1 MYKHI
6 LVPLDNSPTDA
17 AILTHIR
24 PLARLTGARLT
35 LVHVADGFMARNQQ
49 NLGLDE
55 SEEMRQDRAYLDK
68 CQQDLANEGFEAAAL
83 LACGEPSKQIVEI
96 AERERCDLIA
106 MSTHGH
112 RLLSDLVLGSV
123 ASEVRH
129 MTEIPVLLVRGKT
142 KAANA

>member
-1 MYKHI
+1 VYKHI

-17 AILTHIR
+17 AILAHIR

-35 LVHVADGFMARNQQ
+35 LVHVADGFMARNQE

-68 CQQDLANEGFEAAAL
+68 CQQDLTAEGFEAKAL
-83 LACGEPSKQIVEI
+83 LACGEPSKQIVEL

-129 MTEIPVLLVRGKT
+129 KTDIPVLLVRGKA
-142 KAANA
+142 KA

>member
-17 AILTHIR
+17 AILAHIR

-35 LVHVADGFMARNQQ
+35 LVHVADGFMARNQE
-49 NLGLDE
+49 NLGLAE
-55 SEEMRQDRAYLDK
+55 SEEMRQDRAYLDR
-68 CQQDLANEGFEAAAL
+68 CQQELTSEGFEANSL

-129 MTEIPVLLVRGKT
+129 MTEIPVLLVRGKA
-142 KAANA
+142 KP

>member
-1 MYKHI
+1 VYKHI

-17 AILTHIR
+17 AILAHIR

-35 LVHVADGFMARNQQ
+35 LVHVADGFMARNQE
-49 NLGLDE
+49 NLGLAE

-68 CQQDLANEGFEAAAL
+68 CQKEFAAEGFEAASF

-96 AERERCDLIA
+96 AARERCDLIA

-129 MTEIPVLLVRGKT
+129 MTEIPVLLVRGDVKPPT
-142 KAANA
+142 P